1 MIPLVVKA
9 QQNAAK
15 MNNNLPQMQVLQMK
29 MSEARQSGNQLEG
42 TNFPEILDKSWNFK
56 NLNYF
61 SCQIHTRADVIYE
74 R

>member
-42 TNFPEILDKSWNFK
+42 TNLLEIQTQVLQFK

-61 SCQIHTRADVIYE
+61 SCQIHTRADVVYE

>member
-42 TNFPEILDKSWNFK
+42 TQLRKIL
-56 NLNYF
+56 
-61 SCQIHTRADVIYE
+61 T
-74 R
+74 

>member
-1 MIPLVVKA
+1 MLLVPLVVKA

-42 TNFPEILDKSWNFK
+42 TQFLEIS
-56 NLNYF
+56 
-61 SCQIHTRADVIYE
+61 APDVQF
-74 R
+74 